1 MLVVV
6 NMVQVIQ
13 AQNITLSYLKEKFAL
28 QKSEDEHFFTEW
40 FDYLP
45 EISELEKQYLDRV
58 KTNYLSVLKNAP
70 LLEEAVKLVLL
81 SPLLD
86 LAGFYRPPFHI
97 LTEEII
103 EISEEVMNKN
113 GEEIEIIKGKI
124 DVLVLQNQLWFLVIE
139 SKRSSFS
146 LAKAIPQ
153 ALTYMLANPQ
163 RDRPAYSLVING
175 EDFQFIKLIK
185 QDKPIYALSDRFT
198 LYRREN
204 ELYQVLN
211 LLKKL
216 GHTILDFRF

>member
-1 MLVVV
+1 
-6 NMVQVIQ
+6 MVQVIQ
-13 AQNITLSYLKEKFAL
+13 AQNVTLSYLKEKFAL
-28 QKSEDEHFFTEW
+28 QKSEDENFFTEW

-58 KTNYLSVLKNAP
+58 KTNYLSVLENAH
-70 LLEEAVKLVLL
+70 LLEEAVKLVVL

-103 EISEEVMNKN
+103 EISEELINNN
-113 GEEIEIIKGKI
+113 GENIEVIKEKI

-153 ALTYMLANPQ
+153 ALTYMLANTQ
-163 RDRPAYSLVING
+163 RDRPVYSLVING

-185 QDKPIYALSDRFT
+185 QIKPIYALSDRFT

-211 LLKKL
+211 ILKKL
-216 GHTILDFRF
+216 GKVVS

>member
-1 MLVVV
+1 
-6 NMVQVIQ
+6 MVQVIQ
-13 AQNITLSYLKEKFAL
+13 AQNVTLSYLKEKFAL

-58 KTNYLSVLKNAP
+58 KANYLSVLENAP
-70 LLEEAVKLVLL
+70 LLEEAVKLVVL

-103 EISEEVMNKN
+103 EISEDIINSN
-113 GEEIEIIKGKI
+113 GDDTEIIKAKI

-153 ALTYMLANPQ
+153 ALTYMLANTQ

-185 QDKPIYALSDRFT
+185 QDNPMYALSDRFT

-204 ELYQVLN
+204 ELYKVLN
-211 LLKKL
+211 ILNRL
-216 GHTILDFRF
+216 GEILN